1 MYARS
6 KVITKLQNID
16 REKIEKFY
24 IQLRQEAEI
33 SGGIHIAVR
42 HLESIIR
49 MSEAH
54 ARMHL
59 REIVNDIDVS
69 VAISVM
75 LDSFI

>member
-1 MYARS
+1 
-6 KVITKLQNID
+6 
-16 REKIEKFY
+16 
-24 IQLRQEAEI
+24 
-33 SGGIHIAVR
+33 
-42 HLESIIR
+42 

-75 LDSFI
+75 LDSFIQS